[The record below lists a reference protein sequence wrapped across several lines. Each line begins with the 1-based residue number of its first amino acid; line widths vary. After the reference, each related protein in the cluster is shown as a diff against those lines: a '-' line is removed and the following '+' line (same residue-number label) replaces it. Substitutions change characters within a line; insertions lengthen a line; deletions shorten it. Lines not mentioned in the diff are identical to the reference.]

1 MSKSNPIVIFGNEF
15 DPDGLKLAFGS
26 FFSGVMLVTQAHIR
40 RVPKPD
46 LIIEMEEEETMSSRV
61 TPPPKK
67 RPTPAKAAK
76 RPLNAEEAQAAADLA
91 ASKRS
96 K

>member
-1 MSKSNPIVIFGNEF
+1 MSKANPVVIFGNEF

-46 LIIEMEEEETMSSRV
+46 IIIEMEEEETMPSRV

-67 RPTPAKAAK
+67 RAPTTKAKQ
-76 RPLNAEEAQAAADLA
+76 PLNAEEAQAAADLA

-96 K
+96 R